1 MTENDNDQRP
11 ENVTGERTCA
21 FRADFTNEQDAV
33 LLDQA
38 TTTAGRHPNSDIF
51 LDDITVSRRTPSSG
65 A

>member
-1 MTENDNDQRP
+1 MTKGLKTSP
-11 ENVTGERTCA
+11 ERGPARFVATSPTSKTR
-21 FRADFTNEQDAV
+21 F